1 VEITHCSK
9 ADFDQIVGD
18 VADFWGSD
26 RTLHLHQ
33 PFLVFEFGTWA
44 YVIRESGQVIAYLFG
59 FPSQTEAVGY
69 VHLLAVRRSHR
80 RRGLARRLHDHFV
93 ASARSAGCREIKAI
107 TTPTNSGSIAFHRGI
122 GMELV
127 GVPNEEGIPVV
138 KDYSGPGQDRIVFR
152 KRIA

>member
-1 VEITHCSK
+1 MEITHCSK
-9 ADFDQIVGD
+9 ADFDQIVAD

-33 PFLVFEFGTWA
+33 PFLVFEFGTSA

-59 FPSQTEAVGY
+59 FLSQTEPVGY

-80 RRGLARRLHDHFV
+80 RRGLAHRLHDHF
-93 ASARSAGCREIKAI
+93 AAFARSAGCREIKAI
-107 TTPTNSGSIAFHRGI
+107 TTPANGGSIAFHRGI

-127 GVPNEEGIPVV
+127 GVPNEEGVPVV
-138 KDYSGPGQDRIVFR
+138 KGYSGPGEDRIVFR
-152 KRIA
+152 KRIT

>member
-1 VEITHCSK
+1 MEITNCSK

-18 VADFWGSD
+18 VVDFWGSD

-59 FPSQTEAVGY
+59 FPSQTEPVGY
-69 VHLLAVRRSHR
+69 VHLLAVRCSHR
-80 RRGLARRLHDHFV
+80 RCGLARRLHDHFV
-93 ASARSAGCREIKAI
+93 ASAWSAGCREIKAI

-138 KDYSGPGQDRIVFR
+138 KDYSGPGQDRVVFR